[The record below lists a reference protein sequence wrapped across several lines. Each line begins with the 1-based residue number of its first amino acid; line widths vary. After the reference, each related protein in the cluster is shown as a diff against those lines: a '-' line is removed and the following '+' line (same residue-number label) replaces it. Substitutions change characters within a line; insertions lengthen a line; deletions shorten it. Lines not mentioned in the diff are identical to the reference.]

1 LEPVASI
8 AAGDWHTVA
17 SLTNGTVRCWGY
29 NETYQ
34 CDTPSNIGAAI
45 AVTAGSAHTVA
56 LRADRTVRCWGW
68 NGYGQC
74 NVPAGI
80 GAVASISARGE
91 HTVALLQDGSVR
103 IWGRNDYGQCNVPSN
118 IGTTARV
125 SAGAVHTVVL
135 SGVPPV
141 DADGDGQA
149 DSFDN
154 CPNVYNPNQADC
166 DNNGIGDACQNG
178 FDDVNLNSIPDYCE
192 CIADIV
198 LADRQVNG
206 ADLGALLSQ
215 WGPAN
220 AATVSDVNRDGQV
233 NGADLGYLLSNWGP
247 CSN

>member
-1 LEPVASI
+1 M
-8 AAGDWHTVA
+8 
-17 SLTNGTVRCWGY
+17 
-29 NETYQ
+29 
-34 CDTPSNIGAAI
+34 GAI
-45 AVTAGSAHTVA
+45 
-56 LRADRTVRCWGW
+56 
-68 NGYGQC
+68 
-74 NVPAGI
+74 
-80 GAVASISARGE
+80 ASISARGE
-91 HTVALLQDGSVR
+91 HTIALLQDGSVR

-118 IGTTARV
+118 IGPIARV

-166 DNNGIGDACQNG
+166 DNNGIGDVCQNG

-206 ADLGALLSQ
+206 ADLGALLAQ
-215 WGPAN
+215 WGPA
-220 AATVSDVNRDGQV
+220 AANTASDLNRDGKV
-233 NGADLGYLLSNWGP
+233 DGADLGYLLSNWGP
-247 CSN
+247 